1 MTRVRFESATYDA
14 DRLKNAVGNLMAL
27 VPAGRIGTGTRVLL
41 KPNLLLPAAPE
52 KAVLTHPA
60 VVRAVAE
67 LLVDAGAQVR
77 FSDSPATGTFAR
89 IMKVGGYDQA
99 LKGLPVDCRPFKRS
113 VARDIGDPYGR
124 IEMARAALE
133 ADAVINLAKLKTHSQ
148 MVLTLGVKNL
158 FGCIVGLTKP
168 QWHLRS
174 GVDRDVFANLLVQ
187 IHYAVAPVLTIVDGI
202 LAMEGEGPGKGGTP
216 RTLGVIVGSTDAA
229 AADLAICRILG
240 FDPERLPTHRAAVRL
255 GRNHGEPE
263 IEGDFK
269 TVTGFRFPEQTPV
282 LFGPD
287 FLKGTLRRH
296 VIQRPVVDPLHCRT
310 CGECWEI
317 CPADA
322 VARDGEQVAFDYDRC
337 IRCYCCVEVCPHGA
351 LSARTPMVGKI
362 LRGLGVLK

>member
-1 MTRVRFESATYDA
+1 MTRVRFESATYEA
-14 DRLKNAVGNLMAL
+14 DRLKIAMGNLMAL
-27 VPAGRIGTGTRVLL
+27 VPAGRIGPGTRVLL

-60 VVRAVAE
+60 VVRAAAE
-67 LLVDAGAQVR
+67 LLVDAGARVSI
-77 FSDSPATGTFAR
+77 SDSPATGTFAR
-89 IMKVGGYDQA
+89 IMRVSGYDQA
-99 LKGLPVDCRPFKRS
+99 LKGLPVDCRPFKET
-113 VARDIGDPYGR
+113 VGRDIGEPYGR
-124 IEMARAALE
+124 IDMARAALE
-133 ADAVINLAKLKTHSQ
+133 TDAVVNLAKLKTHSQ

-158 FGCIVGLTKP
+158 FGCIVGLAKP

-187 IHYAVAPVLTIVDGI
+187 IHYAVDPALTIVDGI
-202 LAMEGEGPGKGGTP
+202 LAMEGEGPGKRGTP
-216 RTLGVIVGSTDAA
+216 RALGVMVGSTDAA
-229 AADLAICRILG
+229 AADLAICRMLG
-240 FDPERLPTHRAAVRL
+240 FDPGRLPTHRAAVRL
-255 GRNHGEPE
+255 GKISGEPE
-263 IEGDFK
+263 IQGDVK

-287 FLKGTLRRH
+287 FLKGTIRRH
-296 VIQRPVVDPLHCRT
+296 VIQRPVVDPLHCHT

-351 LSARTPMVGKI
+351 LSARTPMIGRI
-362 LRGLGVLK
+362 LSRLGVP